1 MILRGAYFFMIE
13 IRIHGRG
20 GQGAVIAS
28 KIIAL
33 SFFYDGY
40 EVQSFPAF
48 GIERRGAPVAAFV
61 RADKKPILLRSEI
74 YNPDHVIVLDSHL
87 MESVDVLKG
96 LSEKG
101 TLLVNSEAGS
111 LHADTGA
118 SYKTGFVDASGIAAA
133 HSLGTSLSPIINT
146 SIVGAFAGFTGLV
159 KMESVE
165 RAIRE
170 ETPVKQEDNVAAARE
185 AFGKVTQL
193 NTA

>member
-1 MILRGAYFFMIE
+1 
-13 IRIHGRG
+13 
-20 GQGAVIAS
+20 VIAS

-48 GIERRGAPVAAFV
+48 GIERRGAPVAAFT

-96 LSEKG
+96 LSDKG
-101 TLLVNSEAGS
+101 TLLVNSETGPLHVDAG
-111 LHADTGA
+111 T
-118 SYKTGFVDASGIAAA
+118 SYKTGFVDASGIAVS
-133 HSLGTSLSPIINT
+133 HGLGTLLSPIINT
-146 SIVGAFAGFTGLV
+146 SIVGAFAGFTGLIH
-159 KMESVE
+159 MESVE

-170 ETPVKQEDNVAAARE
+170 ETPVKQEDNVAAAKE
-185 AFGKVTQL
+185 AFGKVKLLHTV
-193 NTA
+193 